1 MTTGMTITENEMENL
16 SLPEFE
22 KKRIFYSS
30 NQTITYIRF
39 DK

>member
-22 KKRIFYSS
+22 KKEYLILEIK
-30 NQTITYIRF
+30 Q
-39 DK
+39 